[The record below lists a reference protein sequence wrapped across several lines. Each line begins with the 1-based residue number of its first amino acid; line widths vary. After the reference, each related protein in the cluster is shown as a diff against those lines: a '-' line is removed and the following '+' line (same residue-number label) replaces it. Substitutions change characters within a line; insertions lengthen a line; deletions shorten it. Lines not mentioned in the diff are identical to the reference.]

1 MPAATRCQQENSASN
16 ANARQADANEESR
29 RPTPG
34 RPCWARRRRAL
45 EGAVTRGAEAE
56 RLTGWESGYR
66 EGKGIK
72 PSIPSSFC
80 TPKQVVLSKSV
91 VVCGNEAPGAP
102 RAGPRRAAAV
112 GSGAKRR
119 PTLATCAVCEQRKRC
134 ASNANKPLDKG
145 GETGDSWRVTVMF
158 SKHLKDARV
167 NCSARSDASRLRAER
182 REATP
187 HPPTSLQPLGRGDVE
202 CMVDPSPRAGKT
214 ISQVALGV

>member
-1 MPAATRCQQENSASN
+1 MPAATRCQQENSAPN
-16 ANARQADANEESR
+16 ANARQADTNGKSR

-56 RLTGWESGYR
+56 RPTGWESGYR

-91 VVCGNEAPGAP
+91 VVCGNEGRGAP
-102 RAGPRRAAAV
+102 RGGPRRAAAV

-119 PTLATCAVCEQRKRC
+119 EAAPHVGDVRGVRATHGV
-134 ASNANKPLDKG
+134 
-145 GETGDSWRVTVMF
+145 
-158 SKHLKDARV
+158 
-167 NCSARSDASRLRAER
+167 RATQTNLLTRGRNR

-187 HPPTSLQPLGRGDVE
+187 LGAKRRPTSLQPLGRGDVE

-214 ISQVALGV
+214 IGQVALGV